1 MMVAVG
7 VRIFRKL
14 KTRDIPLILHFVLV
28 DKYRAKAAVELN
40 HSLHFPLVWKDH
52 INNQRTPLLPWLKL
66 KSSIKG
72 EWRWCIFYA
81 LASLPVINIFLC
93 PGGKAET
100 IILEVLAQ
108 KK

>member
-14 KTRDIPLILHFVLV
+14 KTSDITLILYFVLI
-28 DKYRAKAAVELN
+28 DKYRAEAAEELN
-40 HSLHFPLVWKDH
+40 HLLRFPFVWKNH
-52 INNQRTPLLPWLKL
+52 VNNQRILLLPWLKL
-66 KSSIKG
+66 KSNIKG

-81 LASLPVINIFLC
+81 LASMPVINIFLC
-93 PGGKAET
+93 PGDKAET
-100 IILEVLAQ
+100 IVLEAFAQ